1 MCFFTQI
8 NNSNS
13 ILLQISHFTHKKDV
27 FTTKIHGNEKTPN
40 FINYFCSS
48 FLNPKNQSDML
59 EIDFKEIITVSMVL
73 FAVIDIVGSIPII
86 VNLRAKVG
94 HIESEKASIVAG
106 AIMIVF
112 LFVGEGLLN
121 LIGIDVH
128 SFAVAGSF
136 VLFFLALEMI
146 LGIRIY
152 RDEEPGSASIVPL
165 AFPLIAGAGTM
176 TTLLSLRSQFH
187 TINII
192 IAIVLNII
200 LVYIVLKS
208 SKKIENLLGENGLGV
223 VRKTFGVILLAIA
236 VKLFAAN
243 VKGLFV

>member
-1 MCFFTQI
+1 MFG
-8 NNSNS
+8 
-13 ILLQISHFTHKKDV
+13 L
-27 FTTKIHGNEKTPN
+27 
-40 FINYFCSS
+40 
-48 FLNPKNQSDML
+48 
-59 EIDFKEIITVSMVL
+59 DFKEIVTIGMVI
-73 FAVIDIVGSIPII
+73 FAVIDIVGTIPII
-86 VNLRAKVG
+86 VELRQKFG

-106 AIMIVF
+106 VIMIVF
-112 LFVGEGLLN
+112 LFVGEELLK

-152 RDEEPGSASIVPL
+152 KEEANSSASIVPL

-176 TTLLSLRSQFH
+176 TTLLSLRSQFA

-200 LVYIVLKS
+200 LVYAVLKS
-208 SKKIENLLGENGLGV
+208 SAKIEKLLGKNGLGV
-223 VRKTFGVILLAIA
+223 IRKTFGVVLLAIA

-243 VKGLFV
+243 VKGLFI